1 MATKSYNIA
10 NYLQDTKYASEHLIE
25 QIVKADKYRKIIIK
39 TLGDWAKVEEKY
51 LEFLGAE
58 ADSPEY
64 FEARDNHTVEL
75 KKFDAKYETD
85 HINASDITLIKS
97 KYNDS
102 LKAANG
108 TVEALSGAV
117 LQIAKQGIS
126 IVHGSSKFDCEKVG
140 CKEFGSATLLDVIWE
155 GRNQSMHFEERKF
168 SEEVDFCFESLSSV
182 KSVFAKYK
190 DNKNMAHEIIKLL
203 KCGNYEDFRKDMM
216 SFKR

>member
-1 MATKSYNIA
+1 MATKYYNIA

-25 QIVKADKYRKIIIK
+25 QIVKADKNRKIIIK
-39 TLGDWAKVEEKY
+39 TLEDWAKVEEKE
-51 LEFLGAE
+51 LEFLGVE

-64 FEARDNHTVEL
+64 FEARDAHTAEL
-75 KKFDAKYETD
+75 KKFDKKYKTD

-126 IVHGSSKFDCEKVG
+126 IVHGSNKFDCEKVG
-140 CKEFGSATLLDVIWE
+140 CKEFASATLLDVIWE
-155 GRNQSMHFEERKF
+155 GRNQAMHFEERKF
-168 SEEVDFCFESLSSV
+168 GEGVDLCFGSLSSV
-182 KSVFAKYK
+182 NSIFADYK
-190 DNKNMAHEIIKLL
+190 KNKNMAHEIIKLL
-203 KCGNYEDFRKDMM
+203 KWENYKNFHKDMM